1 MRFKPTTQDAVFFNL
16 LSASAQCISEGVELL
31 DQIMNANIDS
41 RSVIRDELHLK
52 EHTADENT
60 HEFINTMNQSFITPL
75 ERDDLMNLMSSLD
88 NCMDYIDEVGDLFV
102 LYKIQNFADIPEPIR
117 RGFAEQID
125 VLRQCA
131 ALTVEATPRIQ
142 SLLDLRDY
150 WIEINRLENVG
161 DIAYRRM
168 LSELFD
174 CVTDPIELIK
184 FKDMILAT
192 ERAIDS
198 FEHFANIVE
207 DVAIKES

>member
-131 ALTVEATPRIQ
+131 ALTVEATPRVQ
-142 SLLDLRDY
+142 SLHDLRDY

-198 FEHFANIVE
+198 FEHFANIIE

>member
-142 SLLDLRDY
+142 SLHDLRDY

-198 FEHFANIVE
+198 FEHFANIIE